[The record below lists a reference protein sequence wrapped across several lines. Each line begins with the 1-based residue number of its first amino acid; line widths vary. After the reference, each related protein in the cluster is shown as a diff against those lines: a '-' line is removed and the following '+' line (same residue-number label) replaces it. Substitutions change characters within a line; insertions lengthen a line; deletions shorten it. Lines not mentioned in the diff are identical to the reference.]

1 MTMLTVTAEIE
12 SWALRR
18 PFRISGHVFET
29 SDVLVV
35 TARRGGHEG
44 RGEAA
49 GVYYLGETAPGLLA
63 QARAAADA
71 VCAADTRMALQALLP
86 PGGARNAIDCAL
98 WALEAAE
105 AGRPVWQLAGVAPPR
120 ALVTTFTLG
129 ADQPAEMAEGA
140 RAVPDA
146 RMLKL
151 KLSGETEIDIE
162 RVRAVRAARPGVW
175 MGVDANQGFTP
186 ETIAPLLP
194 VLVEAEVKL
203 IEQPFRRG
211 AEADMRAV
219 AWPIPTAADE
229 SCLDYAE
236 LERMPG
242 LFDIVNIK
250 LDKSGGLTEALA
262 MAGRAR
268 ALGLGVM
275 VGNMVGTSLSM
286 APAFVLGQVC
296 DINDLD
302 GVYFLARDRAP
313 GIRYV
318 DGMIEC
324 APAVWGGGQEAR
336 AA

>member
-1 MTMLTVTAEIE
+1 MTALTLTAEIE
-12 SWALRR
+12 TWALKR
-18 PFRISGHVFET
+18 PFRISGHVFHT
-29 SDVLVV
+29 SDALVV
-35 TARRGGHEG
+35 TARRGGREG

-49 GVYYLGETAPGLLA
+49 GIYFLGETAEGLRAQVLA
-63 QARAAADA
+63 ATEA
-71 VCAADTRMALQALLP
+71 VCAAGTRAALRALLP

-98 WALEAAE
+98 WALEAE
-105 AGRPVWQLAGVAPPR
+105 EQGRPVWQLAGLPSPAPLP
-120 ALVTTFTLG
+120 TTFTLG
-129 ADQPAEMAEGA
+129 ADSPAEMADGA
-140 RAVPDA
+140 RAVPAA
-146 RMLKL
+146 RLLKL
-151 KLSGETEIDIE
+151 KLSGETDTDIA

-194 VLVEAEVKL
+194 VLVEAGVKL

-211 AEADMRAV
+211 AEAAMRAV

-229 SCLDYAE
+229 SCLDLAE
-236 LERMPG
+236 LERLPG

-262 MAGRAR
+262 MAARAR

-275 VGNMVGTSLSM
+275 VGNMVGTSLAM
-286 APAFVLGQVC
+286 APGFLLGQLC

-313 GIRYV
+313 GIRYE
-318 DGMIEC
+318 DGLIHC
-324 APAVWGGGQEAR
+324 APEVWGGGKEAR